1 MPTPDFETAAP
12 TVTPA
17 GDTRPGDTSPGDTRP
32 PPEPGAHDGRP
43 GLGAHDGASFV
54 ASLAD
59 DREVWVEGERVDV
72 TTHPDFRP
80 MLRTLAGLYDRQ
92 RSPELG
98 REMTF
103 RSEVSGH
110 PVSLS
115 YLTPR
120 TPEDLDRKWINSR
133 HWVEGSHG
141 QISRIPDFMANVA
154 VGLHDFRHALGE
166 VDPVF
171 AENAERYYLHCRE
184 NDLVLT
190 HGLGDPQVDRSV
202 TPVQRP
208 ELGLRV
214 VHRDDSGIVVRG
226 AKQIATLAPYAHD
239 VLIYLSPANYLR
251 EDPAYVCWF
260 GARLDTPGL
269 RILCRRSYHGQP
281 HTLGSRFDEQ
291 DAMLVFDDAFIPRDR
306 VFLLDDAGTAVK
318 GFHALNRWSL
328 YTGQIRLH
336 HRLRVMLGVASLL
349 AKSIGVDRFREVGAL
364 LGELASYV
372 SVVDL
377 ALKSIT
383 RDATRTKSGLLAPGT
398 TAALDSIAGHFSQR
412 ASAIVRQIGAS
423 GLIMQPAEGDL
434 HAPDLRTALDL
445 YMGGRDTPVEDKSRM
460 FRLAGDLVIDRFGM
474 RQELYEAWNR
484 GDPARVRS
492 ALYTTFTDLPG
503 CEAAARVLADLL
515 EQP

>member
-1 MPTPDFETAAP
+1 MPTHESETVMTTAAP
-12 TVTPA
+12 AA
-17 GDTRPGDTSPGDTRP
+17 GAPS
-32 PPEPGAHDGRP
+32 RP
-43 GLGAHDGASFV
+43 GLGAHDGATYV
-54 ASLAD
+54 ESLAD
-59 DREVWVEGERVDV
+59 GREVWVEGKQIDV

-92 RSPELG
+92 RSPALA

-103 RSEVSGH
+103 TSDVSGN

-115 YLTPR
+115 YLAPS
-120 TPEDLDRKWINSR
+120 TPEELERKWLNSR
-133 HWVEGSHG
+133 HWVTGSHG
-141 QISRIPDFMANVA
+141 QISRIPDFMANVV
-154 VGLHDFRHALGE
+154 VGLYDFRHALGE

-171 AENAERYYLHCRE
+171 AANAENYYLHCRE
-184 NDLVLT
+184 NDLALT

-202 TPVQRP
+202 TPMQRP

-214 VHRDDSGIVVRG
+214 VHRDSAGIVVRG

-269 RILCRRSYHGQP
+269 KILCRRSYNGP
-281 HTLGSRFDEQ
+281 AHTLGSRFDEQ
-291 DAMLVFDDAFIPRDR
+291 DAMLVFDDAFIPNDR
-306 VFLLDDAGTAVK
+306 IFLLDDANTAVK
-318 GFHALNRWSL
+318 GFRALNRWSL
-328 YTGQIRLH
+328 YTGQIRFQ

-349 AKSIGVDRFREVGAL
+349 AKSIGVDKFREVGAM
-364 LGELASYV
+364 LGELAAYV

-377 ALKSIT
+377 ALKTVSQE
-383 RDATRTKSGLLAPGT
+383 ATETPSGLLAPGS
-398 TAALDSIAGHFSQR
+398 TAALDSIAGQFSER

-434 HAPDLRTALDL
+434 ESAELREALDL
-445 YMGGRDTPVEDKSRM
+445 YMGGRETSVDDKSRL

-484 GDPARVRS
+484 GDPTRVRS
-492 ALYTTFTDLPG
+492 MLYTTFADLPA
-503 CEAAARVLADLL
+503 CESAARVLADLL
-515 EQP
+515 EHP

>member
-1 MPTPDFETAAP
+1 MPTHEFETVMTTA
-12 TVTPA
+12 TP
-17 GDTRPGDTSPGDTRP
+17 PGDVPSRP
-32 PPEPGAHDGRP
+32 R
-43 GLGAHDGASFV
+43 LGAHDGATYV
-54 ASLAD
+54 DSLAD
-59 DREVWVEGERVDV
+59 DREVWVEGKRVDV

-80 MLRTLAGLYDRQ
+80 MLHTLAGLYDRQ
-92 RSPELG
+92 RSPELAQ
-98 REMTF
+98 EMTF
-103 RSEVSGH
+103 KSDVSGN

-115 YLTPR
+115 YLAPAS
-120 TPEDLDRKWINSR
+120 PEDLDRKWLNSR

-141 QISRIPDFMANVA
+141 QVSRIPDFMANVV

-166 VDPVF
+166 VDPMF
-171 AENAERYYLHCRE
+171 AANAEKYYLHCRE
-184 NDLVLT
+184 NDLALT

-202 TPVQRP
+202 TPMQRP

-214 VHRDDSGIVVRG
+214 VHRDNDGIVVRG

-269 RILCRRSYHGQP
+269 KILCRRSYNGPAHS
-281 HTLGSRFDEQ
+281 LGSRFDEQ
-291 DAMLVFDDAFIPRDR
+291 DAMLVFDDAFIPNERI
-306 VFLLDDAGTAVK
+306 FLLDDAGTAVR
-318 GFHALNRWSL
+318 GFRALNQWSL
-328 YTGQIRLH
+328 YTGQIRFH

-349 AKSIGVDRFREVGAL
+349 AKSIGVDKFREVGAM

-377 ALKSIT
+377 ALKAIT
-383 RDATRTKSGLLAPGT
+383 QDATATPSGLLAPGS
-398 TAALDSIAGHFSQR
+398 TAALDSVAGQFSER

-434 HAPDLRTALDL
+434 EAPELREALDL
-445 YMGGRDTPVEDKSRM
+445 YMGGRETSVEDKSRL
-460 FRLAGDLVIDRFGM
+460 FRLAGDLVVDRFGM

-484 GDPARVRS
+484 GDPSRVRT
-492 ALYTTFTDLPG
+492 ALYNTFVDLPA
-503 CEAAARVLADLL
+503 CEASARILADLL
-515 EQP
+515 EHP

>member
-1 MPTPDFETAAP
+1 MPTPEFETAAP
-12 TVTPA
+12 AAPW
-17 GDTRPGDTSPGDTRP
+17 GGP
-32 PPEPGAHDGRP
+32 GRP
-43 GLGAHDGASFV
+43 ARGAHDGASFV
-54 ASLAD
+54 AGLAD

-72 TTHPDFRP
+72 TDHPDLRP

-92 RSPELG
+92 RSPELTH
-98 REMTF
+98 EMTY
-103 RSEVSGH
+103 RPEPGGNA
-110 PVSLS
+110 VSLS
-115 YLTPR
+115 YLAPE
-120 TPEDLDRKWINSR
+120 TPEDLDRKWLNSR
-133 HWVEGSHG
+133 HWAEGSHG
-141 QISRIPDFMANVA
+141 QISRVPDFMANVV
-154 VGLHDFRHALGE
+154 VGLYDFRHALAE

-171 AENAERYYLHCRE
+171 AENAERYYRHCRE

-202 TPVQRP
+202 TPTQRP

-239 VLIYLSPANYLR
+239 VLVYLSPANYLR

-260 GARLDTPGL
+260 GARLDSPGL

-291 DAMLVFDDAFIPRDR
+291 DAMLVFDDVFVPRDR
-306 VFLLDDAGTAVK
+306 IFLLDDAATAVK

-336 HRLRVMLGVASLL
+336 HRLRVLLGTASLL
-349 AKSIGVDRFREVGAL
+349 AKSIGVERFREVGSL

-372 SVVDL
+372 SVVEL
-377 ALKSIT
+377 SLRSIG
-383 RDATRTKSGLLAPGT
+383 RDATRTKSGLLAPGP
-398 TAALDSIAGHFSQR
+398 TAPLDAIAGLFSER

-423 GLIMQPAEGDL
+423 GLIMQPTEGDL
-434 HAPDLRTALDL
+434 GAPEIRAALDS
-445 YMGGRDTPVEDKSRM
+445 YMGGRDTSVEDKSRM
-460 FRLAGDLVIDRFGM
+460 FRLAGDLVVDRFGM

-484 GDPARVRS
+484 GDPARVRT
-492 ALYTTFTDLPG
+492 ALWNTFADLPG
-503 CEAAARVLADLL
+503 CETAARTLADLL
-515 EQP
+515 EHP